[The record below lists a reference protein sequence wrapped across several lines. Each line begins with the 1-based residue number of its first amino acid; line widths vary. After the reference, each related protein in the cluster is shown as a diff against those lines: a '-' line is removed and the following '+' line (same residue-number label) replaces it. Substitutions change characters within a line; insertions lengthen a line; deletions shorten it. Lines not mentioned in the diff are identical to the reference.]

1 MLRKFTDVIDKLLVY
16 PEAMKANINKTGG
29 LIFSGRVLIALVD
42 KGVLREDAYR
52 WVQRNAM
59 AKWLEGADFKTNV
72 INDKEIKEYLSPEEI
87 EECFDY
93 KYPLRHVDTIMA
105 RFGL

>member
-1 MLRKFTDVIDKLLVY
+1 MRRLLFLFAALMLISAQANAFFIIDFNEKW
-16 PEAMKANINKTGG
+16 
-29 LIFSGRVLIALVD
+29 
-42 KGVLREDAYR
+42 LREDAYK

-59 AKWLEGADFKTNV
+59 KRWMQGEDFRTN
-72 INDKEIKEYLSPEEI
+72 IEKDPDIIKYLSKAEI

-93 KYPLRHVDTIMA
+93 KYFLRHVDMIMA

>member
-1 MLRKFTDVIDKLLVY
+1 MLAVV
-16 PEAMKANINKTGG
+16 N
-29 LIFSGRVLIALVD
+29 
-42 KGVLREDAYR
+42 KGVLREDAYK

-59 AKWLEGADFKTNV
+59 KRWMQGEDFRTN
-72 INDKEIKEYLSPEEI
+72 IEKDPDIIKYLSKAEI

-93 KYPLRHVDTIMA
+93 KYFLRHVDMIMA